1 MRNNNMQNMI
11 HICLM
16 FGLCMPPPPPLY
28 LCFRVLTFSE
38 HRAPNEPGQ
47 FCSLFVLGG
56 AMKYSGLVLPWDQ
69 AGGCGFVSTPRPAL
83 PSTVH
88 PAPSTI
94 VLRGWTRES
103 PLPPNIMS
111 HFLLVFTEG
120 CFPALLDENS
130 LFRHAIPPTSLLD
143 SGIYVWLFPAGKGV
157 GYSSMW
163 TLSIHDQW
171 RGPALYT
178 KLSRRAGLFYSQPCG
193 FKQIA
198 QTGELKQILSYRS
211 KTCRENR

>member
-1 MRNNNMQNMI
+1 
-11 HICLM
+11 M
-16 FGLCMPPPPPLY
+16 FGLRHAFWPTTPTPP
-28 LCFRVLTFSE
+28 CFWVLTFSE

-69 AGGCGFVSTPRPAL
+69 AGGCGFVSMPHPTL
-83 PSTVH
+83 LSTVH
-88 PAPSTI
+88 DAPWTI
-94 VLRGWTRES
+94 VLRGWTQES

-111 HFLLVFTEG
+111 HFLLIFTEG
-120 CFPALLDENS
+120 CFQHLRNENS
-130 LFRHAIPPTSLLD
+130 LCHHAIPPTLLLV